1 MRKKEGK
8 FMENVQ
14 INGSELEQ
22 FNEYRRKLNLQT
34 AEAQVGK
41 IEYNLLDATT
51 GKALLKKACQ
61 DANSLKLGA
70 VCVLP
75 HAVRMC
81 ANFLGS
87 NPQTSLIAC
96 ISYPHGG
103 DTTKIKVKAVKEAI
117 KDGVD
122 EVEVTVPIACIKE
135 GDWGYVKREFKA
147 LKKATKKSALRI
159 NIETNLLTPNELT
172 KVCTVATACGITSIR
187 TASGV
192 YGSLQSDIITEIK
205 KIVKDKCTVKADGVS
220 TISDTERALAL
231 GAEIVGS
238 KNATDLARLILKA
251 AE

>member
-1 MRKKEGK
+1 
-8 FMENVQ
+8 MENVE
-14 INGSELEQ
+14 INGSELEE
-22 FNEYRRKLNLQT
+22 FNEYKRKLNLQT

-41 IEYNLLDATT
+41 LEFNLLDATT
-51 GKALLKKACQ
+51 SKALLKKACQ

-75 HAVRMC
+75 NAVRLC
-81 ANFLGS
+81 THFLGP

-159 NIETNLLTPNELT
+159 NIESNLLTPNEIT
-172 KVCTVATACGITSIR
+172 RVCTVATACGITSIH
-187 TASGV
+187 TSSF
-192 YGSLQSDIITEIK
+192 YGAAKTDIITEIK

-220 TISDTERALAL
+220 TIGETERTLAM

-238 KNATDLARLILKA
+238 KNASDLARLILSA
-251 AE
+251 AQ

>member
-1 MRKKEGK
+1 
-8 FMENVQ
+8 MEEIEMNET
-14 INGSELEQ
+14 ELQQ
-22 FNEYRRKLNLQT
+22 FNEYKRKLNLQT
-34 AEAQVGK
+34 AEAQVAK
-41 IEYNLLDATT
+41 IEYSLVDATT
-51 GKALLKKACQ
+51 NKSLLKKACQ

-75 HAVRMC
+75 NAVRLC
-81 ANFLGS
+81 SHFLGS

-122 EVEVTVPIACIKE
+122 EVEVTVPVACIKE

-159 NIETNLLTPNELT
+159 NIECNLLAPAELT
-172 KVCTVATACGITSIR
+172 KVCNIAADCGITSLR
-187 TASGV
+187 TSSGF
-192 YGSLQSDIITEIK
+192 YGSAKSDMITAIK
-205 KIVKDKCTVKADGVS
+205 NVVKDKCTIKADCVS
-220 TISDTERALAL
+220 TLVDVEAALSM
-231 GAEIVGS
+231 GAGIIGS
-238 KNATDLARLILKA
+238 KNAPDIARLCLKA

>member
-1 MRKKEGK
+1 MDE
-8 FMENVQ
+8 
-14 INGSELEQ
+14 SELKQ
-22 FNEYRRKLNLQT
+22 FNDYKRRLNLQA

-41 IEYNLLDATT
+41 IEYNLLDATVN
-51 GKALLKKACQ
+51 KVQLKSACQ
-61 DANSLKLGA
+61 EANSLKLGA

-75 HAVRMC
+75 NAVRLC
-81 ANFLGS
+81 AHMLGS

-122 EVEVTVPIACIKE
+122 EVEVTAPIACIKE

-159 NIETNLLTPNELT
+159 NIECNLLTPAELT
-172 KVCTVATACGITSIR
+172 KVCSVAADCGITSIR
-187 TASGV
+187 TSSGF
-192 YGSLQSDIITEIK
+192 YGAGFKADIITAIK
-205 KIVKDKCTVKADGVS
+205 NVVKDRCTIKADGIS
-220 TISDTERALAL
+220 TLGDAETALSM
-231 GAEIVGS
+231 GAGIVGS
-238 KNATDLARLILKA
+238 KNAADLARLVLKA

>member
-1 MRKKEGK
+1 
-8 FMENVQ
+8 MEN
-14 INGSELEQ
+14 IEMNEFELKQ
-22 FNEYRRKLNLQT
+22 FNDYKRRLNMQT

-41 IEYNLLDATT
+41 VEYNLVDATT
-51 GKALLKKACQ
+51 NKTFLKKACQ

-75 HAVRMC
+75 NAARIC
-81 ANFLGS
+81 TRFLGT

-122 EVEVTVPIACIKE
+122 EVEVTAPIACIKE
-135 GDWGYVKREFKA
+135 GDWGYVKHEFKA

-159 NIETNLLTPNELT
+159 NIECNLLAPNELT
-172 KVCTVATACGITSIR
+172 KVCTVAADCGITSIR
-187 TASGV
+187 TSSAF
-192 YGSLQSDIITEIK
+192 YGPVKADTIATIK
-205 KIVKDKCTVKADGVS
+205 NIVKDKCTIKADGIS
-220 TISDTERALAL
+220 TIGDAENALSM
-231 GAEIVGS
+231 GAGIVGS
-238 KNATDLARLILKA
+238 KNAADLARLILKA